1 MLFRRRETPDRAE
14 MRAQVVQLTAERD
27 RLWAQVVQLTAEND
41 RLQGE
46 ARLEAGARAQLVEA
60 VRLLSTELCE
70 RSFEYRDTRRALDSL
85 MADAFDGPHNP
96 I

>member
-1 MLFRRRETPDRAE
+1 

-27 RLWAQVVQLTAEND
+27 RLWAQVVQLLAEND

-60 VRLLSTELCE
+60 VRTLSLEVAAGRIDLRE
-70 RSFEYRDTRRALDSL
+70 VRRAYDWSTALEDDL
-85 MADAFDGPHNP
+85 
-96 I
+96 